1 MTHINE
7 HTIFENCAINQIF
20 RDSKNRIWVA
30 TTEGLVLFPNEQL
43 DTYQLFNTQ
52 NGLACNLVCSIEEDS
67 EGNIW
72 LSTHSGISCFFEPE
86 KRFLNYDHK
95 DGTLFGTYMNN
106 SVGKAQ
112 DGTIYFG
119 SINGVCYFNP
129 NDRPSNIILPPVIFT
144 EFNVY
149 GRNPHEDAI
158 DISMPMTDG
167 KVTLKYNQNIFSI
180 TFNVM
185 NKSLQG
191 KVEYA
196 YQLEGL
202 EENG

>member
-1 MTHINE
+1 
-7 HTIFENCAINQIF
+7 
-20 RDSKNRIWVA
+20 
-30 TTEGLVLFPNEQL
+30 
-43 DTYQLFNTQ
+43 
-52 NGLACNLVCSIEEDS
+52 
-67 EGNIW
+67 
-72 LSTHSGISCFFEPE
+72 
-86 KRFLNYDHK
+86 
-95 DGTLFGTYMNN
+95 MNN

-129 NDRPSNIILPPVIFT
+129 KDRPSNIILPPVIFT
-144 EFNVY
+144 DFKVY

-158 DISMPMTDG
+158 DTSIPMTNG
-167 KVTLKYNQNIFSI
+167 KIMLNHNQNIFSI

-196 YQLEGL
+196 YKLEGL
-202 EENG
+202 EENWINIGGDNQVTFRNIPYRNYKLHIKARYKNQEWQTNYSTLFISINPPFWLSWWAKLIYT

>member
-1 MTHINE
+1 
-7 HTIFENCAINQIF
+7 
-20 RDSKNRIWVA
+20 
-30 TTEGLVLFPNEQL
+30 
-43 DTYQLFNTQ
+43 
-52 NGLACNLVCSIEEDS
+52 
-67 EGNIW
+67 
-72 LSTHSGISCFFEPE
+72 
-86 KRFLNYDHK
+86 
-95 DGTLFGTYMNN
+95 MNN

-129 NDRPSNIILPPVIFT
+129 KDRPSNIILPPVIFT
-144 EFNVY
+144 DFKVY

-158 DISMPMTDG
+158 DTSIPMTNG
-167 KVTLKYNQNIFSI
+167 KIMLNHNQNIFSI

-196 YQLEGL
+196 YKLEGL
-202 EENG
+202 EENWINIIKLHFAIFLIVTINCILRRVIKIRNGRLTTQPCSSASILRFGSVGGLN

>member
-1 MTHINE
+1 
-7 HTIFENCAINQIF
+7 
-20 RDSKNRIWVA
+20 
-30 TTEGLVLFPNEQL
+30 
-43 DTYQLFNTQ
+43 
-52 NGLACNLVCSIEEDS
+52 
-67 EGNIW
+67 
-72 LSTHSGISCFFEPE
+72 
-86 KRFLNYDHK
+86 
-95 DGTLFGTYMNN
+95 MNN

-129 NDRPSNIILPPVIFT
+129 KDRPSNIILPPVIFT
-144 EFNVY
+144 DFKVY

-158 DISMPMTDG
+158 DTSIPMTNG
-167 KVTLKYNQNIFSI
+167 KIMLNHNQNIFSI

-196 YQLEGL
+196 YKLEGV
-202 EENG
+202 EETWIKIGGDNQDT